1 MLKMSTMYMD
11 YCTDSPDTTNLP
23 HFSVILAEAGKK
35 PFAKD
40 KDGNNQVIASK
51 GIFSGMGFYSLANLR
66 VEKVNDQTKGSSFL
80 SGNNP
85 LEGAGGWVTNY
96 ELSMWNKLIP
106 GGDDGKELALDTGFL
121 GISFNDFLVRKITIR
136 AVVSSDNYRQG
147 MSVIS
152 AQHMLVQDMRVTK
165 AEQMHACSGGT
176 RMCGVACI
184 LTLLCLDGSSLGRQ
198 EKTRTWTSQAT
209 SRL

>member
-1 MLKMSTMYMD
+1 MLRMKTMYMD
-11 YCTDSPDTTNLP
+11 NCAVSPDTTNLP

-35 PFAKD
+35 PYAKD
-40 KDGNNQVIASK
+40 KDGNNQIVASK

-66 VEKVNDQTKGSSFL
+66 VEQVNDQTKGSSFL

-136 AVVSSDNYRQG
+136 YKTFSEIIADIGGLWAAAFLLLGLLWKKSGYLSKPAGEEMWIFKYLPPKMRSEMLLG
-147 MSVIS
+147 KS
-152 AQHMLVQDMRVTK
+152 AAPPEE
-165 AEQMHACSGGT
+165 AEA
-176 RMCGVACI
+176 
-184 LTLLCLDGSSLGRQ
+184 
-198 EKTRTWTSQAT
+198 
-209 SRL
+209 